1 MCVFLG
7 ISDGSKAYKL
17 FDPISKKIIVSKDV
31 VFEEERS
38 WDWGRTDEERKA
50 DVLVC
55 ENEDGNLEEEEVQ
68 QEENEDGGGNSSEIR
83 SRASEDN
90 NIALESLVQG
100 RDIRVRRKPIWM
112 TGCVTWADLA
122 EKEENLMMLMAE
134 SKNDPCSFEEAD
146 RCIKWEEAM
155 KVEMEAIEKNNTWE
169 LTDLPKGVRP
179 IGVKWVFKT
188 KLNKSGEVEKHKA
201 RLVAKGYAQ

>member
-1 MCVFLG
+1 
-7 ISDGSKAYKL
+7 
-17 FDPISKKIIVSKDV
+17 
-31 VFEEERS
+31 
-38 WDWGRTDEERKA
+38 
-50 DVLVC
+50 
-55 ENEDGNLEEEEVQ
+55 
-68 QEENEDGGGNSSEIR
+68 
-83 SRASEDN
+83 
-90 NIALESLVQG
+90 
-100 RDIRVRRKPIWM
+100 M

-201 RLVAKGYAQ
+201 RLVAKGYAQRYGIDYMELFAPVARLDTVRLILALVAQYLSLIHI